1 MATSSN
7 PKEGGIHGH
16 VLLADRPFDRK
27 PVHDIFPDDWKSP
40 STAAFYDLL
49 IAGEGTQALRPRLFS
64 TGARHHRER
73 PAPDT

>member
-27 PVHDIFPDDWKSP
+27 PVHDIFPDDWKNP

-49 IAGEGTQALRPRLFS
+49 IAGEGTQA
-64 TGARHHRER
+64 
-73 PAPDT
+73 